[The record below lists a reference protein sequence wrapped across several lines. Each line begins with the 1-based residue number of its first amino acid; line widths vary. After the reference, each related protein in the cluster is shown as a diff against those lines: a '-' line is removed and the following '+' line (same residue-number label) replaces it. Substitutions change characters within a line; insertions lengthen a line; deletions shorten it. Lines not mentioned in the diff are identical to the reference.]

1 MKLLALFLNDEIRT
15 GGHRRLLEL
24 LEDLPSTGIDTYAVL
39 NASLPYIPTKFKD
52 YRIYCRYKRKSIV
65 PVSAKFTKS
74 AKSWFKSLNTKF
86 DFDVLM
92 IHGETHYSA
101 ARWLQKKTGVPV
113 FYAHRSNTV
122 REILVSMNESSVF
135 SIMRMKQLFQLSIY
149 KSYEKKITL
158 HFNRLAFQSP
168 YDLNDFCSRNP
179 SGTAKSCVIRGNIGL
194 PRFKPETADTNTS
207 TELKKILFVG
217 TLGDRKGVRHLFKA
231 FEILRKSGIN
241 DIFLDVL
248 GPGADIDYW
257 NNWIDQN
264 GFIGRIRLHG
274 RVSDPFS
281 FIAASDLMVVPSDFD
296 SYPDTVLEA
305 LHAGTPVI
313 GSRAGGIPDMLAD
326 DELLFPVQN
335 PEGIAQIISKAYLDN
350 KQYLLLKEKC
360 NRRRSFFHFNWAL
373 EWKNE
378 ITRTQKNSYTR

>member
-101 ARWLQKKTGVPV
+101 ARWLQKKTGIPV

-122 REILVSMNESSVF
+122 REILVSMNDSPLF
-135 SIMRMKQLFQLSIY
+135 SIIRMKQLFQLAWY
-149 KSYEKKITL
+149 RNYEKKIVS
-158 HFNRLAFQSP
+158 HFDCLAFQSP
-168 YDLNDFCSRNP
+168 YDMNDFCSRNP

-217 TLGDRKGVRHLFKA
+217 TLGNRKGVRHLLKA
-231 FEILRKSGIN
+231 FETIIKAGLNGIT
-241 DIFLDVL
+241 LDVV
-248 GPGADIDYW
+248 GPGDDFEYW
-257 NNWIDQN
+257 NDWIKRNDLN
-264 GFIGRIRLHG
+264 DKIKLYG
-274 RVSDPFS
+274 RVADPFA
-281 FIAASDLMVVPSDFD
+281 FISNADLMVVPSDFD
-296 SYPDTVLEA
+296 SYPDTILEA

-313 GSRAGGIPDMLAD
+313 GSRAGGIPDMLED
-326 DELLFPVQN
+326 DDLLFPVQD
-335 PEGIAQIISKAYLDN
+335 PESIVNIIRLAYFDN
-350 KQYLLLKEKC
+350 EFYLSLKEKC
-360 NRRRSFFHFNWAL
+360 DKRKSFFHFNWPQ
-373 EWKNE
+373 EWNKE
-378 ITRTQKNSYTR
+378 ILKLV

>member
-39 NASLPYIPTKFKD
+39 NASLPYIPAKFKD

-65 PVSAKFTKS
+65 PVSAKFTTS

-168 YDLNDFCSRNP
+168 YDMNDFCSRNP
-179 SGTAKSCVIRGNIGL
+179 SGTVKSCVIRGNIGL
-194 PRFKPETADTNTS
+194 PRFKPETANTNTS

-217 TLGDRKGVRHLFKA
+217 TLGNRKGVRHLLKA
-231 FEILRKSGIN
+231 FETIIKAGLNGLT
-241 DIFLDVL
+241 LDVV
-248 GPGADIDYW
+248 GPGDDFEYW
-257 NNWIDQN
+257 NDWIKRNDLN
-264 GFIGRIRLHG
+264 DKIKLHG
-274 RVSDPFS
+274 RVADPFA
-281 FIAASDLMVVPSDFD
+281 FISDADLMVVPSDFD
-296 SYPDTVLEA
+296 SYPDTILEA

-313 GSRAGGIPDMLAD
+313 GSRAGGIPDMLED
-326 DELLFPVQN
+326 DDLLFPVQD
-335 PEGIAQIISKAYLDN
+335 PESIVNIISLAYFDN
-350 KQYLLLKEKC
+350 EFYLSLKEKC
-360 NRRRSFFHFNWAL
+360 DKRKSFFHFNWPQ
-373 EWKNE
+373 EWNKE
-378 ITRTQKNSYTR
+378 ILKLV